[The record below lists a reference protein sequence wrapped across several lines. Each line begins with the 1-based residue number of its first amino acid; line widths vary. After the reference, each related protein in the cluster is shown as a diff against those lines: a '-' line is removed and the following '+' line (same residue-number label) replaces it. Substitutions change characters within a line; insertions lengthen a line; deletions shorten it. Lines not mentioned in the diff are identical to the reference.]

1 MVKNMQYSCLNKF
14 MDKSKKLSRSDFW
27 LPLPLRSIYTC
38 IITYQYISITY
49 SIMYHFSYQF
59 DKHSAVDLLIILLLF
74 LLDTFI
80 KLSAMCFLFIGQILG
95 VHERDELPPSA
106 PMVSCLVLCPPRTGS
121 ELQAFFGEVLPEAW
135 PPRIIPRDDQ
145 QVLKGVS

>member
-1 MVKNMQYSCLNKF
+1 
-14 MDKSKKLSRSDFW
+14 
-27 LPLPLRSIYTC
+27 
-38 IITYQYISITY
+38 
-49 SIMYHFSYQF
+49 
-59 DKHSAVDLLIILLLF
+59 
-74 LLDTFI
+74 
-80 KLSAMCFLFIGQILG
+80 MCFLFIGQILG

-145 QVLKGVS
+145 QVFRCFIGFFLLRSTDKNLVAALEINDLWQLSMINLLLLFYG